1 MNTATPGLNRKPF
14 KKLKPIKIIA
24 ICLVIA
30 LLAGGAYIFIRMKSS
45 KTGAPAAQR
54 TTMVVRGE
62 LTDSIA
68 GSAPIVSSNRSELS
82 PKVTATLEKINCKE
96 GDQVKAGDVL
106 FVIDNTDAL
115 LDIENSKNNIAQ
127 MQLTLDNTAMSV
139 NGLVVKAPYSGQV
152 TNISI
157 KEGDTINKGGAI
169 MTITDVSKLDVTLAF
184 SGSEVKNISIG
195 QTAVVYLQD
204 LMLSVTG
211 RVSYKSSKPYTTASG
226 GELYNVEITIDNPG
240 SLTEGMKATA
250 EITAGGTTLE
260 SVQSGSLAYINNKV
274 LRSDAGGTVT
284 NLKVREN
291 EFVNAGDVLMQLEND
306 DLLLTSSTNDMKME
320 NLKSQLNIQQKQLT
334 YYTITAPFDG
344 TITKMGTAN
353 EGDTV
358 KQGEVLAVVSD
369 MNHLEFSVD
378 IDELD
383 ISKMAVGQL
392 VDITSEALADTA
404 TTPLTGKVTKVAME
418 GSSSNGVTTYP
429 VTITLDDD
437 AASKL
442 KTGMNID
449 AEIVIDSKSDVL
461 MVPLEAVTK
470 MGNRSFVY
478 VKDAAGS
485 QGSDGAGG
493 QNSQSVGNMQGNQ
506 SARNSQNQ
514 NGNFRRRNTSGSAIG
529 AYTGNTSG
537 TGMRANRLQNG
548 GNTSGGAINGN
559 FPQGGGNTSGGGI
572 SGNWPQN
579 GGSTSGGAIRGN
591 RPQGGG
597 NTSGGAIRGNWPQAG
612 STSQA
617 AMQGSFARA
626 RGANSNSY
634 YNGATMVEVQTGISN
649 DSYIEITGGLSEGQV
664 IVLPKQSTSTGT
676 NSGAN
681 STNRFQGGGGGMIGG
696 GGFIGGGQG
705 ASVARR
711 AN

>member
-1 MNTATPGLNRKPF
+1 MNTAIPGLNRNPF
-14 KKLKPIKIIA
+14 KKLKPFKIIA
-24 ICLVIA
+24 ICLVVA
-30 LLAGGAYIFIRMKSS
+30 LLAGGAYIFVKAKNS
-45 KTGAPAAQR
+45 KAGTAAVQR
-54 TTMVVRGE
+54 TSTVVRGE

-115 LDIENSKNNIAQ
+115 LNIENTKNSIAQ
-127 MQLTLDNTAMSV
+127 MQLTLDNTAKSV
-139 NGLVVKAPYSGQV
+139 KGLVVNAPYSGQI
-152 TNISI
+152 TNISV

-184 SGSEVKNISIG
+184 SGAEVKDIKIG
-195 QTAVVYLQD
+195 QTATIYLQD
-204 LMLSVTG
+204 LMLSVEG
-211 RVSYKSSKPYTTASG
+211 KVAYKSSKPYTTASG
-226 GELYNVEITIDNPG
+226 GELYNVEISINNPG

-250 EITAGGTTLE
+250 EIQAGGTTLE

-284 NLKVREN
+284 NLKVRGN
-291 EFVNAGDVLMQLEND
+291 EFVNAGDILMQLEND

-320 NLKSQLNIQQKQLT
+320 NLKSQMDIQQKQLS

-344 TITKMGTAN
+344 TITKMGNAN

-383 ISKMAVGQL
+383 ISQLAVGQP
-392 VDITSEALADTA
+392 VNITSEALADT
-404 TTPLTGKVTKVAME
+404 TVMPLAGKVSKVAME

-429 VTITLDDD
+429 VTVTLDDD
-437 AASKL
+437 SASRL

-449 AEIVIDSKSDVL
+449 AEIIISSKSDVL

-478 VKDAAGS
+478 VKGTGS
-485 QGSDGAGG
+485 QGMEGTDNQIN
-493 QNSQSVGNMQGNQ
+493 QNSQNGSSSPNNP
-506 SARNSQNQ
+506 
-514 NGNFRRRNTSGSAIG
+514 NGNFRRHNTSGSAIG
-529 AYTGNTSG
+529 ADMGNTSG
-537 TGMRANRLQNG
+537 AAIRGNWPQNGGNTSGAAVRGSFPQGDSNTSGAAVRGNWPQNG
-548 GNTSGGAINGN
+548 GNTSGGAMRGN
-559 FPQGGGNTSGGGI
+559 FPQN
-572 SGNWPQN
+572 
-579 GGSTSGGAIRGN
+579 
-591 RPQGGG
+591 GG
-597 NTSGGAIRGNWPQAG
+597 NTSGGAMRGSFPQTG

-617 AMQGSFARA
+617 AMQGSFTRA
-626 RGANSNSY
+626 RRANSDTY

-649 DSYIEITGGLSEGQV
+649 DSYIEITGGLSEGQE
-664 IVLPKQSTSTGT
+664 IVLPKQSTS
-676 NSGAN
+676 SGAN
-681 STNRFQGGGGGMIGG
+681 SENRFQGGGGGMMGG

-705 ASVARR
+705 ATVTRR
-711 AN
+711 IN